1 MTKSKY
7 NLVFW
12 LRNAEVIK
20 NLNLTKSLLV
30 TIYAYEYH
38 DKDYQLVFDIHILY
52 INTNCRIRSME
63 KRSPWWIPCILHW
76 TTKFKLRQIFPFY
89 EYLSINVIL
98 STTYFV
104 AWIKLNIFFKIIVF
118 TLFECN
124 IGKSIFSK
132 RLCKQID
139 ICFIWII
146 FANNE
151 STIQIAL
158 GQ

>member
-30 TIYAYEYH
+30 TIYSYEYH
-38 DKDYQLVFDIHILY
+38 DKDYQLGFDKHILY
-52 INTNCRIRSME
+52 INTNGRIME